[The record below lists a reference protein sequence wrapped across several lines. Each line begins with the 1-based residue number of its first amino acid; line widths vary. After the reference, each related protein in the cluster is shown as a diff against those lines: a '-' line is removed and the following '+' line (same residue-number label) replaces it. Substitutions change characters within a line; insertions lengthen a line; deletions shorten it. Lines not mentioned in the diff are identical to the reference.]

1 MDNAS
6 VCGGKGDNDMSKIG
20 DFLKA
25 TGTFFLATVDG
36 DRPRLRPL
44 GLFID
49 ENGKIIF
56 GVGDFK
62 EVYKQLC
69 ADPYAEI
76 VACKPDGH
84 WLRYSGRAVFETDPR
99 YEAAALEAMPDLQ
112 NVYNEKTGYHLMM
125 FHLEDAT
132 ALEIP
137 VMGAGESL
145 L

>member
-1 MDNAS
+1 
-6 VCGGKGDNDMSKIG
+6 MSKIG

-25 TGTFFLATVDG
+25 TGTFFLATADG
-36 DRPRLRPL
+36 DTPKLRPL
-44 GLFID
+44 GLFI
-49 ENGKIIF
+49 EESGRIIF

-62 EVYKQLC
+62 AVYRQLS
-69 ADPYAEI
+69 ANPKAEI

-84 WLRYSGRAVFETDPR
+84 WLRYSGRAVFETDPK
-99 YEAAALEAMPDLQ
+99 YEEAALEAMPGLK

-132 ALEIP
+132 AFDIP

>member
-1 MDNAS
+1 
-6 VCGGKGDNDMSKIG
+6 MSKIG

-36 DRPRLRPL
+36 DKPRLRPL

-49 ENGKIIF
+49 EGGKIIF

-62 EVYKQLC
+62 NVYKQLC
-69 ADPYAEI
+69 ADPNTEI

-84 WLRYSGRAVFETDPR
+84 WLRYSGRAVFETDPK
-99 YEAAALEAMPDLQ
+99 YEEAALEAMPGLK
-112 NVYNEKTGYHLMM
+112 NIYNAETGHHLMM

-132 ALEIP
+132 AFDIP
-137 VMGAGESL
+137 VMGTGESL